1 MNFTEKLKEILS
13 WIESHA
19 KRLSRQGMVVRNPLE
34 NAQVYFLKADSVG
47 TLEPTFSDVGLK
59 QALPNPIMLDG
70 QGRLSQ
76 QIFIKPDQIYRIE
89 VKDEAGEMLFTQD
102 HIRGDQLT

>member
-13 WIESHA
+13 WIESHSQ
-19 KRLSRQGMVVRNPLE
+19 RLSRKGMVLKNPLE

-47 TLEPTFSDVGLK
+47 TLVPAFSDVGLQ
-59 QALPNPIMLDG
+59 QALPNPIVLDG
-70 QGRLSQ
+70 QGHLSHQ
-76 QIFIKPDQIYRIE
+76 VFIKPDQIYRIE
-89 VKDEAGEMLFTQD
+89 VKDEIGEILFTQD